1 VRSAFG
7 GSHDHFGDERHFH
20 PQSSRRHRPLP
31 YPTGHPFPVGHGH
44 AFAEENRM
52 SDIYQEV
59 TNKIV
64 EALKQKVVPW
74 IKPWHPGRPVSS
86 PFPSNAV
93 TGRAYRGVN
102 ILLLWAEARLQGYSQ
117 DRWLTYLQA
126 KEAGGHVRKGERS
139 TLTVFYSHKE
149 REACDQS
156 GNIIRDVDGLPKL
169 ERIPVLRRNFLFN
182 IEQTEGVD
190 ASPEEITVPDDF
202 SPHDEAESL
211 MRRSG
216 ACIIHRSENKA
227 FYSPAQ
233 DIIQL
238 PCHQQFTSTGGYY
251 ATALHELTHWSG
263 HARRLNRE
271 GIVLPTPFGS
281 PEYAFEELIA
291 EIGAAYLCALTG
303 IQGELRHEGY
313 IESWLKVLQSN
324 KQAIFRASGYARDA
338 SEYLLS
344 LMADSLTA

>member
-1 VRSAFG
+1 M
-7 GSHDHFGDERHFH
+7 
-20 PQSSRRHRPLP
+20 
-31 YPTGHPFPVGHGH
+31 
-44 AFAEENRM
+44 N
-52 SDIYQEV
+52 DIYQEV
-59 TNKIV
+59 TNTII
-64 EALKQKVVPW
+64 EALQQKVVPW

-102 ILLLWAEARLQGYSQ
+102 ILLLWTEARLKGYGQ

-126 KEAGGHVRKGERS
+126 KEAGGHVRKGESS
-139 TLTVFYSHKE
+139 TLTVFYSYKE
-149 REACDQS
+149 REVLDPS
-156 GNIIRDVDGLPKL
+156 GNVVRDAEGLPRL

-182 IEQTEGVD
+182 IEQTEGVE
-190 ASPEEITVPDDF
+190 ASPEEIAAPGEAF
-202 SPHDEAESL
+202 SPHAEAERL

-216 ACIIHRSENKA
+216 ASIIHRSEDKA

-233 DIIQL
+233 DYIQL
-238 PCHQQFTSTGGYY
+238 PCMRQFSSAGGYY

-263 HARRLNRE
+263 HAQRLNRE

-313 IESWLKVLQSN
+313 IDSWLKVLQSN
-324 KQAIFRASGYARDA
+324 KQAIFRASAYARDA

-344 LMADSLTA
+344 LKADCLTA

>member
-1 VRSAFG
+1 
-7 GSHDHFGDERHFH
+7 
-20 PQSSRRHRPLP
+20 
-31 YPTGHPFPVGHGH
+31 
-44 AFAEENRM
+44 M

-59 TNKIV
+59 THRIV
-64 EALKQKVVPW
+64 EALQQKVVPW

-102 ILLLWAEARLQGYSQ
+102 ILLLWTEARLQGYSQ

-126 KEAGGHVRKGERS
+126 KEAGGHVRKGESS
-139 TLTVFYSHKE
+139 TLTVFYSYKE
-149 REACDQS
+149 REVRDQS
-156 GNIIRDVDGLPKL
+156 GDILRDAEGLPRL

-182 IEQTEGVD
+182 IEQTEGVET
-190 ASPEEITVPDDF
+190 SPEEIAAPGEGF
-202 SPHDEAESL
+202 SPHTEAEDL

-216 ACIIHRSENKA
+216 ACFIHRSENKA

-233 DIIQL
+233 DYIQL
-238 PCHQQFTSTGGYY
+238 PCQQEFSSTGGYY
-251 ATALHELTHWSG
+251 ATALHELIHWSG

-291 EIGAAYLCALTG
+291 EVGAAYLCALTG

-313 IESWLKVLQSN
+313 IASWLKVLQSN
-324 KQAIFRASGYARDA
+324 KQAIFRASAYARDA
-338 SEYLLS
+338 SEYLLN
-344 LMADSLTA
+344 LKADCLTA

>member
-1 VRSAFG
+1 
-7 GSHDHFGDERHFH
+7 
-20 PQSSRRHRPLP
+20 
-31 YPTGHPFPVGHGH
+31 
-44 AFAEENRM
+44 M

-64 EALKQKVVPW
+64 EALEQKVVPW

-126 KEAGGHVRKGERS
+126 KEAGGQIRKGERS
-139 TLTVFYSHKE
+139 TLTVFYSYKE
-149 REACDQS
+149 REALDQN
-156 GNIIRDVDGLPKL
+156 GNVIIDADGLPRL
-169 ERIPVLRRNFLFN
+169 DRIPVLRRNFLFN
-182 IEQTEGVD
+182 IEQTEGVET
-190 ASPEEITVPDDF
+190 SPEEITVPEDF

-216 ACIIHRSENKA
+216 ACIIHRSANKA
-227 FYSPAQ
+227 FYSPVQ
-233 DIIQL
+233 DFIQL
-238 PCHQQFTSTGGYY
+238 PCQKQFTSTGCYY

-271 GIVLPTPFGS
+271 GIVLPTTFGS

-313 IESWLKVLQSN
+313 IESWLKALQTN

-338 SEYLLS
+338 SEYLLN
-344 LMADSLTA
+344 LKADSLTA

>member
-1 VRSAFG
+1 
-7 GSHDHFGDERHFH
+7 
-20 PQSSRRHRPLP
+20 
-31 YPTGHPFPVGHGH
+31 
-44 AFAEENRM
+44 M

-59 TNKIV
+59 THRIV
-64 EALKQKVVPW
+64 EALQQKVVPW

-102 ILLLWAEARLQGYSQ
+102 ILLLWTEARLQGYSQ

-126 KEAGGHVRKGERS
+126 KEAGGHVRKGESS
-139 TLTVFYSHKE
+139 TLTVFYSYKE
-149 REACDQS
+149 REVRDQS
-156 GNIIRDVDGLPKL
+156 GDILRDAEGLPRL

-182 IEQTEGVD
+182 IEQTEGVE
-190 ASPEEITVPDDF
+190 ASPEEIAAPGEGL
-202 SPHDEAESL
+202 SPHAEAEDL

-233 DIIQL
+233 DYIQL
-238 PCHQQFTSTGGYY
+238 PCVQQFSSTGGYY
-251 ATALHELTHWSG
+251 ATALHELIHWSG
-263 HARRLNRE
+263 HARRLNRA

-338 SEYLLS
+338 SEYLLN
-344 LMADSLTA
+344 LKADRLTA

>member
-1 VRSAFG
+1 M
-7 GSHDHFGDERHFH
+7 
-20 PQSSRRHRPLP
+20 
-31 YPTGHPFPVGHGH
+31 
-44 AFAEENRM
+44 N
-52 SDIYQEV
+52 DIYQEV
-59 TNKIV
+59 TNTII
-64 EALKQKVVPW
+64 EALQQKVVPW

-102 ILLLWAEARLQGYSQ
+102 ILLLWTEARLKGYGQ

-126 KEAGGHVRKGERS
+126 KEAGGHVRKGESS
-139 TLTVFYSHKE
+139 TLTVFYGYKE
-149 REACDQS
+149 REVLDQS
-156 GNIIRDVDGLPKL
+156 GNIIRDAEGLPKL

-182 IEQTEGVD
+182 IEQTEGVE
-190 ASPEEITVPDDF
+190 ASPEEIAAPGEAF
-202 SPHDEAESL
+202 SPHAEAESL

-216 ACIIHRSENKA
+216 ASIIHRSEDKA

-233 DIIQL
+233 DYIQL
-238 PCHQQFTSTGGYY
+238 PCMRQFSSAGGYY

-263 HARRLNRE
+263 HAQRLNRE

-313 IESWLKVLQSN
+313 IDSWLKVLQSN
-324 KQAIFRASGYARDA
+324 KQAIFRASAYARDA
-338 SEYLLS
+338 SAYLLS
-344 LMADSLTA
+344 LKADCLTA